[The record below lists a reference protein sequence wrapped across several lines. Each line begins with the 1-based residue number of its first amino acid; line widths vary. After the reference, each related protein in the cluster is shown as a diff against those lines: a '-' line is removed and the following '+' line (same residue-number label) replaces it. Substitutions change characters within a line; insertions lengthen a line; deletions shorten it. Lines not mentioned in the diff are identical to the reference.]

1 MPVKQSLWARGWAIV
16 SLGLVQNLAGLP
28 VAAAELTALET
39 SWMKAVW
46 PVVAFAKES
55 RLPLDIVVQPQPGPG
70 AAPIAMAFVEGRCK
84 LVFTLRGNP
93 EAQATLDRL
102 APELQNPALELMAA
116 HELAHCRRHLDG
128 AWYGLP
134 AGLSWQEPQG
144 LAPELQADYREMKAV
159 RREEGYADLVGLAW
173 AQQHHP
179 ELYVRLHTWLMTERS
194 TDRVPG
200 THHDTVAWLRLASH
214 DAGPADRSIFVAPEA
229 LWETGLNAEP

>member
-1 MPVKQSLWARGWAIV
+1 M
-16 SLGLVQNLAGLP
+16 SLGLGLNLAGLP
-28 VAAAELTALET
+28 VAAAEVTALET
-39 SWMKAVW
+39 SWLKAVW
-46 PVVAFAKES
+46 PVVAFARES
-55 RLPLDIVVQPQPGPG
+55 RLPLDIVVQPQPAAG

-93 EAQATLDRL
+93 EAQATLAGL

-173 AQQHHP
+173 TQQHHP
-179 ELYVRLHTWLMTERS
+179 AAYAALHAWLMAERS
-194 TDRVPG
+194 IDRMPG
-200 THHDTVAWLRLASH
+200 THHDTVAWLRLASQG
-214 DAGPADRSIFVAPEA
+214 AGPADRSIFAAPVAI
-229 LWETGLNAEP
+229 WEDGLSAEP